1 MLAAPGRAAHAGGVG
16 KYQAGA
22 VSGISFAVACF
33 AFLAGGPWSQF
44 RSSGGLYIAGA
55 VLGGLVAFTAA
66 TVMHGRRGGRG
77 DASRALASMAFGW
90 ATAIAGV
97 ILAWIALYVLVAVLL
112 SRSGFP
118 GVS

>member
-1 MLAAPGRAAHAGGVG
+1 VG

-44 RSSGGLYIAGA
+44 RSSGLYIAGA

>member
-1 MLAAPGRAAHAGGVG
+1 LG

-22 VSGISFAVACF
+22 VSGISFAVACL

-44 RSSGGLYIAGA
+44 RSSGGLYVTGA
-55 VLGGLVAFTAA
+55 VLGGLIAFTAA

-90 ATAIAGV
+90 VTAITGV
-97 ILAWIALYVLVAVLL
+97 ILAWIALYVLVAALL

-118 GVS
+118 GS